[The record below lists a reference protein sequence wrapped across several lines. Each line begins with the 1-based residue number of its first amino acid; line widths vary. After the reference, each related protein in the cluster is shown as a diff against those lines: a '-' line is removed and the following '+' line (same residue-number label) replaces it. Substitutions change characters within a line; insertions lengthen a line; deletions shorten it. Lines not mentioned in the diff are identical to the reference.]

1 MTPPPRFQHNK
12 NSMKRLLSSFVVFVL
27 AFLFIP
33 VSQVHAY
40 PHLSGVD
47 NAAAIDAANG
57 LDCPPDESARQD
69 PFKDI
74 LKREEGKSFS
84 QEGSAYNLSDVYAWK
99 FIGVIAGVGQTNCKG
114 DLSERYLNNSVI
126 GLTKQGVEF
135 AFANPPAGTGQYIAD
150 VAARAGF
157 VDQAYAQGIG
167 YSVLNPLIDAWRLF
181 RNLTYIVIILVMIF
195 LGVLIMMRKSLDPQT
210 VITIQTALPR
220 VVMTILLITFSY
232 AIAGLVIDLMYAL
245 IMLVVS
251 LFGQIPDMFP
261 NQTVSQV
268 QQQMVAGGPGA
279 IWAKLWGSFSST
291 IDIGGTLGGIGL
303 GVVGGTLGM
312 GAMFLGLGIPG
323 LVIGTVAGSLMGG
336 LFGGLIDGSGALD
349 LFSPWI
355 SLIMFIIVA
364 IAFGRIFFMLISAY
378 IQIVLNVVF
387 APLQLI
393 GDIFPG
399 GHGFMNWI
407 TNLIGHML
415 VYPTTVTL
423 LLLSN
428 YITRHADR
436 LWSPPLTLPFVGS
449 FAEALIGLGI
459 ALAIPP
465 IVKIVQQLFKAS
477 SPVPVSLG
485 SVFEP
490 AQSATSFAMQIPVLM
505 HSLTGRALFQKG
517 PAPSDQNDHLTKNKS
532 SIGAAL
538 EDGGGI

>member
-1 MTPPPRFQHNK
+1 
-12 NSMKRLLSSFVVFVL
+12 MKRLLSSFVVFVL